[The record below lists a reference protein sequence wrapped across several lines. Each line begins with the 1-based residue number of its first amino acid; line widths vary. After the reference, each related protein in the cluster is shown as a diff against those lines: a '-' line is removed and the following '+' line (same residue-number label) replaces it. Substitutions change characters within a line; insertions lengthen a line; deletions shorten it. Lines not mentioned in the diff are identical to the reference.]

1 MTKAIM
7 ETARGATWANPS
19 SAKRFV
25 SATLPRTVGLG
36 GLEAV
41 AMVTIVVVVVVD
53 VVGDSTWT

>member
-1 MTKAIM
+1 M